1 MTDTDTSKVLTQEPS
16 APALKLFINYRHE
29 DIPFAAVTLYRELKG
44 RFGAENIFFDGGTLR
59 PGMDFLEEITSHL
72 GDPPGAFIAVI
83 GSKWADTLTEHQ
95 RLGDKDYVVQE
106 IELGLQNGWVFIPL
120 LVNDAHLPAASMLP
134 PSIRPLRSRHVAR
147 LRMDSLDDDVEYL
160 TARLDEISV
169 RLPTEAG
176 GDADQDASGAEPL
189 GQPGPIKPDEPEVLS
204 VDDQHYQTLI
214 DEADN
219 LAIFLGARA
228 NMDDRSLPSAA
239 AALLDDT
246 GLAEFLALKAR
257 MKSGER
263 ELAEV
268 AQYARMFRGE
278 PRVLSWVKQALSS
291 NPEPGPVHMYL
302 ARLPKRLEELELQ
315 KRYQMIVTPKL
326 DVALEKALRRVGQP
340 FDVAIYI
347 APGTEHPHAGRFV
360 HIPWDKAEPQVI
372 LAPNEYRGFPISAG
386 SCELT
391 RTVIVRTN
399 GAVDDDDAGYPWP
412 NNYVI
417 TEDHYIDYTGG
428 RAPEEVVPT
437 QILAKLHQ
445 ASCLFLG
452 YAIADWRLRVFLH
465 WIWPGEKPNAAM
477 RWAVDSNPSMIERQT
492 WTDTKVGLYQC
503 RLTDYVLGLDRYLAE
518 HCDELQ

>member
-1 MTDTDTSKVLTQEPS
+1 MTDTDTSEVLTQEPS

-147 LRMDSLDDDVEYL
+147 LRMDSLDNDVEYL

-372 LAPNEYRGFPISAG
+372 LAPNEYRGFPISPAAA
-386 SCELT
+386 SSQ
-391 RTVIVRTN
+391 
-399 GAVDDDDAGYPWP
+399 
-412 NNYVI
+412 
-417 TEDHYIDYTGG
+417 G
-428 RAPEEVVPT
+428 R
-437 QILAKLHQ
+437 
-445 ASCLFLG
+445 
-452 YAIADWRLRVFLH
+452 
-465 WIWPGEKPNAAM
+465 
-477 RWAVDSNPSMIERQT
+477 
-492 WTDTKVGLYQC
+492 
-503 RLTDYVLGLDRYLAE
+503 
-518 HCDELQ
+518 